1 MVALHERL
9 KTIMISA
16 SDKNSTKSSRSK
28 TAVTSIN
35 CRPREW
41 AKYIRSI
48 ENRYSEVLVLKFR
61 CCNKEASSISKKYV

>member
-9 KTIMISA
+9 KTIMNSA
-16 SDKNSTKSSRSK
+16 SDKNSTKSSKSK
-28 TAVTSIN
+28 TVVTSIN

-48 ENRYSEVLVLKFR
+48 ENRYSEV
-61 CCNKEASSISKKYV
+61 